1 MHTKQTATV
10 GKVLRQPAVRSQ
22 ESGRSPGHASFP
34 LPQARLLGHQC
45 PLETVSVGS
54 EGAVSHRRLWRERS
68 LKYNSTRAAHGK
80 TAWRISK
87 HLFGGGSGGLVG
99 YGRGEGNLG
108 GVQSA
113 PFLAQGR
120 ATLRNLKLPGGVR
133 NAD

>member
-1 MHTKQTATV
+1 M
-10 GKVLRQPAVRSQ
+10 
-22 ESGRSPGHASFP
+22 
-34 LPQARLLGHQC
+34 GHQC

-68 LKYNSTRAAHGK
+68 LKYNSTRAAHGRA
-80 TAWRISK
+80 AWRISK

-99 YGRGEGNLG
+99 YGRGKGNLG